1 MICYAERMEKKE
13 KWRLGVKMM
22 EKNGNCRNEDECE
35 VKIKVFCN
43 TERMEKKGKWR
54 L

>member
-1 MICYAERMEKKE
+1 
-13 KWRLGVKMM
+13 M

-35 VKIKVFCN
+35 VKIKVYCN
-43 TERMEKKGKWR
+43 TERMEKKGKWS